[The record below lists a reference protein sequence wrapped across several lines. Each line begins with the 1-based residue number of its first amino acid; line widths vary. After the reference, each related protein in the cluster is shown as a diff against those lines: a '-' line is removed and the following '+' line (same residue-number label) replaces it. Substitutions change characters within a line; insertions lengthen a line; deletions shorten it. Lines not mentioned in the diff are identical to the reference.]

1 MDACITKKRG
11 AISFLLLSVFHFV
24 FQVAVFAKPAET
36 CVVELVRLNRQSV
49 EASVAAAIK
58 KRTAPLSQY
67 SPELRLAPDFPMS
80 EPGYSMD
87 LSFAMERLFSDAIFF
102 GARQHIS
109 SHIEKIGKA
118 WKKAFKNDV
127 DMRQK
132 AEQQERQE
140 DHLAYQAL
148 RRAGRDQSEEGRALR
163 SKLSRPLLGAIY
175 DESTGLNTTEFTRRH
190 PKESLRFLNDFEEAR
205 RQPITKRLY
214 QYFSLKNQKS
224 VAHFYSILSPS
235 ADPEIVTEIL
245 NEASEQI
252 RQILIAHK
260 GDDLD
265 LSVADVQQINGLVKL
280 SQEKLVEAFKRDF
293 SDLAEADLQRL
304 VGDVLLNAGSSEFA
318 PSLSKV
324 SKDERNILNQGLPGA
339 VDFEIKVAMRVI
351 DRIIDQATRN
361 FMDSSKQIAAPV
373 FEDYH
378 SGNAAVRWDSFLH
391 QVESQ
396 IKYFQNQLR
405 VNAPL
410 LRNEAE
416 RRLLLDASSRVDISA
431 YRAKWDG
438 SRGRLVIEMPQV
450 GYAEYD
456 PDLATV
462 LVYAKPFS
470 EMHSGVLSILL
481 HGEGTNQSHAG
492 SWNSVMIRKDS
503 AGFNPVAI
511 ATPRSGPMPTVALN
525 IEGVEQNA
533 SYMHMVTQSL
543 RERAGERPVVIEGR
557 SAGSTKAFYYSMIY
571 DLIHGEKP
579 LVDAFFIRS
588 TSNPRT
594 LDEQLKN
601 VWRQVDEGIITDVV
615 PEALDSFTA
624 IATNGNEV
632 GNRLNEKMRLKLFE
646 YADSILFLQGED
658 DEDGGLNVIGDL
670 EKFREDQAPLAS
682 LFKFE
687 SPFRNQEKY
696 PGLFKADGTPDYS
709 VVKIEYRE
717 ATHFLDTNRSNLSM
731 NDWKNLWKSAGL
743 PVMDIDPKDLP
754 ALSDQ
759 MDQAMA
765 LQHAYLDY
773 LERYTPLLEISE
785 VSQERSS
792 RLKAD
797 REKMLQ
803 EAGLDTQMTRLE
815 WFRRHV
821 LKKPILDS
829 EYKKA
834 PPLQRGGSLASRIK
848 FVEQWAFELEPAR
861 KRELLIRNGLLK

>member
-1 MDACITKKRG
+1 MDACLTKTKG
-11 AISFLLLSVFHFV
+11 AVSFFLLSFFYFIFQFSVF
-24 FQVAVFAKPAET
+24 AEPAET
-36 CVVELVRLNRQSV
+36 CVVELVRLNRQAV
-49 EASVAAAIK
+49 EASVAEAIR

-67 SPELRLAPDFPMS
+67 SPALRLAPDFPIT

-87 LSFAMERLFSDAIFF
+87 LSFAMERLFADAIFF
-102 GARQHIS
+102 GARQHIVG
-109 SHIEKIGKA
+109 HIEKIGKA
-118 WKKAFKNDV
+118 WKRAFKNDV

-132 AEQQERQE
+132 AEQKERAE
-140 DHLAYQAL
+140 DHLAYEAL
-148 RRAGRDQSEEGRALR
+148 RRAGRDQSDEGRALR
-163 SKLSRPLLGAIY
+163 AKLSQPLLGAIY
-175 DESTGLNTTEFTRRH
+175 DKSTGLNTTEFTRRH
-190 PKESLRFLNDFEEAR
+190 PKESLRFLNDFEDAR
-205 RQPITKRLY
+205 RQPITKKLY

-235 ADPEIVTEIL
+235 SDPESVAQIL
-245 NEASEQI
+245 NETSEQI
-252 RQILIAHK
+252 RQILIAYK
-260 GDDLD
+260 PDDLD
-265 LSVADVQQINGLVKL
+265 LRPEDSDQINKLVKL
-280 SQEKLVEAFKRDF
+280 SEEKLVETFERDF
-293 SDLAEADLQRL
+293 SDLPKADLQRL
-304 VGDVLLNAGSSEFA
+304 LGDVFA
-318 PSLSKV
+318 NVESVDFASSLSKMN
-324 SKDERNILNQGLPGA
+324 KDDRMNLFQGLPGA

-351 DRIIDQATRN
+351 DRIIDQAMRN

-373 FEDYH
+373 FEDYR
-378 SGNAAVRWDSFLH
+378 SGNVSVRWDSFLH

-410 LRNEAE
+410 LLNEAE
-416 RRLLLDASSRVDISA
+416 RRVLLDASSRVDISD
-431 YRAKWDG
+431 YRAKWNV

-470 EMHSGVLSILL
+470 EMHGGVLSILL

-492 SWNSVMIRKDS
+492 SWNSVVIRKDLS
-503 AGFNPVAI
+503 GFNPVAI
-511 ATPRSGPMPTVALN
+511 ATPRSGPMPTIALN
-525 IEGVEQNA
+525 IEGVEENA
-533 SYMHMVTQSL
+533 AYLHLVAQTL
-543 RERAGERPVVIEGR
+543 RDRAGGRPAVVEGR

-579 LVDAFFIRS
+579 AVDAFFVRS

-594 LDEQLKN
+594 LDWQLEN
-601 VWRQVDEGIITDVV
+601 VWKQVEQGIITDVV
-615 PEALDSFTA
+615 PEALDSFTK
-624 IATNGNEV
+624 IAATGNEV
-632 GNRLNEKMRLKLFE
+632 GERLNEKSRLQIFE

-658 DEDGGLNVIGDL
+658 DEDGGLNVIEDL
-670 EKFREDQAPLAS
+670 TRLRDDQAPLAS

-687 SPFRNQEKY
+687 SPFRNKEKY
-696 PGLFKADGTPDYS
+696 PGLFDKDGMPDYS
-709 VVKIEYRE
+709 VVGVEHRE

-731 NDWKNLWKSAGL
+731 NDWKNLWKSKGL

-759 MDQAMA
+759 MDQVMA

-773 LERYTPLLEISE
+773 LERYSPLIEISE
-785 VSQERSS
+785 VSQERSEK
-792 RLKAD
+792 LKAD

-803 EAGLDTQMTRLE
+803 EAGLDTHMTRLE

-821 LKKPILDS
+821 LKKPIQDS
-829 EYKKA
+829 EYEKA

-848 FVEQWAFELEPAR
+848 FVEQWAFEIEPAR
-861 KRELLIRNGLLK
+861 KRELLIENGLLE